1 MRFYAVNG
9 NATALATWIY
19 PSIYIDLMKVG
30 MNEWSKSDGNDEI
43 IKQTMGYTGQYNN
56 DDGCSI
62 EILLLNNNSTG
73 Y

>member
-1 MRFYAVNG
+1 
-9 NATALATWIY
+9 
-19 PSIYIDLMKVG
+19 MKVG